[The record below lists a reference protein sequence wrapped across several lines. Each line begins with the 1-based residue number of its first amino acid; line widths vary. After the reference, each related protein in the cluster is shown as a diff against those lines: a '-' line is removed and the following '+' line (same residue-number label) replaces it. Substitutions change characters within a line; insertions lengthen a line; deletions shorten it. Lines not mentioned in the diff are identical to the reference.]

1 MIGYF
6 NILSG
11 EYTSPS
17 NAFCPSG
24 VTKTAVN
31 IHFTNRTSGEVNFP
45 TGNFINTLFH
55 PFCRRTSKGGRTTQ
69 FSLPKVISL
78 LLVRW
83 VAVHTGGNTS
93 CSFIQMRL
101 SL

>member
-24 VTKTAVN
+24 VTKTVVN
-31 IHFTNRTSGEVNFP
+31 IHFTNRTSGDGGDE
-45 TGNFINTLFH
+45 GNI
-55 PFCRRTSKGGRTTQ
+55 
-69 FSLPKVISL
+69 
-78 LLVRW
+78 
-83 VAVHTGGNTS
+83 
-93 CSFIQMRL
+93 
-101 SL
+101 